1 MEGRI
6 REYSHQTRRGLITG
20 EDGADYSFSE
30 SQWEAHGLPIPG
42 MAVDFQPVGDSAAN
56 IRLASGTFWSRLSAA
71 PGHRSR
77 SIAAVLAVFAGY
89 LGAHKIYMGKP
100 GPGAA
105 HLALTASG
113 IFLWVVPNVVLE
125 DSPAEALLIC
135 VLGWL
140 AAFGLYFFVRR
151 FYLRHSTR
159 DILRPLRVLRWPF
172 VIFRI
177 PRNLGQRAAGTGNQ
191 PSGQGQASAG
201 SGNQAGGT
209 AAALI
214 FHTLSVALYVT
225 FAIAILF
232 LFYVLAML
240 IGFFLIAASLGIGVV
255 EGFQYLRKSDAEFS
269 SVYLEQG
276 RSWF

>member
-6 REYSHQTRRGLITG
+6 REYSHQTRQGVITG
-20 EDGADYSFSE
+20 EDGANYSFSE
-30 SQWEAHGLPIPG
+30 SQWEAHGLPMPG
-42 MAVDFQPVGDSAAN
+42 MAVDFQPVGDTAAN
-56 IRLASGTFWSRLSAA
+56 IRLASGTFWSRLSAR
-71 PGHRSR
+71 PGQRSR
-77 SIAAVLAVFAGY
+77 SIAAVLAIFAGY

-135 VLGWL
+135 VLGWA
-140 AAFGLYFFVRR
+140 AAFGVYFAVRR
-151 FYLRHSTR
+151 FYLRHSTH

-172 VIFRI
+172 LIFRI
-177 PRNLGQRAAGTGNQ
+177 PRNLGQRAAGTGSQ

-255 EGFQYLRKSDAEFS
+255 EGFQYLRKSDADFN

>member
-6 REYSHQTRRGLITG
+6 REYSHQTQQGVITG

-30 SQWEAHGLPIPG
+30 SQWEAHGLPMPG
-42 MAVDFQPVGDSAAN
+42 MAVDFQPVGDAAAN
-56 IRLASGTFWSRLSAA
+56 IRLPAGTVWSRLSAA
-71 PGHRSR
+71 PGQRSR

-125 DSPAEALLIC
+125 HSPAEALLIC
-135 VLGWL
+135 VLGWV
-140 AAFGLYFFVRR
+140 AAFGLYFAVRR
-151 FYLRHSTR
+151 FYLRHAAR

-177 PRNLGQRAAGTGNQ
+177 PRNLGHRAAGIGNQ
-191 PSGQGQASAG
+191 PSGQGQASTG
-201 SGNQAGGT
+201 SGNQASGT

-255 EGFQYLRKSDAEFS
+255 EGYQYLRKSDAEFS